1 MLLILNHKWKP
12 YQTFSIWYCPTTNV
26 CCQHLFLEMNTCHN
40 LRSLLVE
47 CFVMVWRNDWL
58 DRMAFHVEDDEKLGA
73 RFRSLPRRGWG
84 APGLWLVPVLLR
96 RLLPLSTS
104 TSWAL
109 LLGGSASAAAPR
121 LLGPGPILAP
131 SRPAPTS
138 PISRPR
144 TSPPSVPRG
153 PATSRL
159 IVRTEH
165 KVYHKCT
172 IIVCMQ

>member
-1 MLLILNHKWKP
+1 
-12 YQTFSIWYCPTTNV
+12 
-26 CCQHLFLEMNTCHN
+26 
-40 LRSLLVE
+40 
-47 CFVMVWRNDWL
+47 
-58 DRMAFHVEDDEKLGA
+58 MAFHVEDDEKLGA

-109 LLGGSASAAAPR
+109 LLGGSASAATSR

-138 PISRPR
+138 SISRPG
-144 TSPPSVPRG
+144 TSSPSVPRG

-159 IVRTEH
+159 FVRTEH

-172 IIVCMQ
+172 IIVCMRWKCEFLPDVYIKNLVRLQGKLNRKHSRSSMVLWDSASGKRLRTWSETETSPARLLFL